1 MRLAAWGR
9 VPSFLHEFLVDLFR
23 RRAELAGEL
32 LEAALGVRV
41 PEGQAHI
48 GSIDLSQVASPAY
61 AADCVVRFGDAQD
74 RAVGAIVVEVQLAPD
89 AGKRRSWPVYVAAL
103 RANLD
108 CPVWLLVVTP
118 SEEVARWARA
128 PIELGHPG
136 FCLSPLVVGPTA
148 VPRITEETAGRPPE
162 LAVLSVLAHPE
173 EAVAQ
178 AALASIGSL
187 AEERARLYFDVIW
200 AALPQTVRAAL
211 EGWMEKH
218 EYQSDFARRYF
229 QQGREEGREQGI
241 EQGLQRAVLALA
253 RAKAGALS
261 PEQEALIHAVEDA
274 VALERLLLEL
284 GGAADEAAARAV
296 LARLDL
302 R

>member
-1 MRLAAWGR
+1 MRFAVWGC

-32 LEAALGVRV
+32 LEAGLGVRV

-61 AADCVVRFGDAQD
+61 AADCVVRLGDAHD

-118 SEEVARWARA
+118 SDEVARWASA
-128 PIELGHPG
+128 PIDLGHPG
-136 FCLSPLVVGPTA
+136 FCLSPLVVGPAA
-148 VPRITEETAGRPPE
+148 VPRITEAEPGQAPE

-178 AALASIGSL
+178 VALASIGSL
-187 AEERARLYFDVIW
+187 AEERARLYFDFIW

-218 EYQSDFARRYF
+218 EYQSDFARHYL
-229 QQGREEGREQGI
+229 QE
-241 EQGLQRAVLALA
+241 GLQRAVLALA

-261 PEQEALIHAVEDA
+261 PEQEALICGVEDA
-274 VALERLLLEL
+274 AALERLLLEL

-296 LARLDL
+296 LARLGP